1 MQYVTPLSA
10 AEIETLQP
18 MHAHHPSRRPRMRA
32 HSRLLSHQ
40 RYPMPQIARLYQ
52 GYGQDTCKKV
62 SQGHEGYLGS
72 DALDDRPHHRTAD
85 TTY

>member
-1 MQYVTPLSA
+1 MRGVAGRVDMHSHA
-10 AEIETLQP
+10 AGTD
-18 MHAHHPSRRPRMRA
+18 AGSK
-32 HSRLLSHQ
+32 
-40 RYPMPQIARLYQ
+40 QIAPAIS